1 MMTHFTM
8 TTDQS
13 PAGDQPTAITQLVE
27 GTRRGDH
34 YQTILGVTGSGKTR
48 SMCGVIEQI
57 NRPTLVLAHNKT
69 LAAQLYGEFRYYFP
83 DNAVRYFVSYY
94 DYYQPEA
101 YVPQTDLYIAKD
113 ASINDEIDRL
123 RHASTKALMERRDVI
138 VVASVSCIYGLGSP
152 QDYQD
157 VMLFIRKGE
166 SRSREEILR
175 RLVDVQYERNDIDF
189 ARGRFRV
196 RGDVIEI
203 FPAYEDRAVR
213 VELFGDDVERIHEI
227 NPLTGE
233 VLADKPAVAIWP
245 AKHWVTTTAKLEE
258 ALGRIEAELR
268 ARVQWFKDQG
278 KLLEAQRLEFRT
290 KYDLEML
297 REVGYCPGIEN
308 YSRHLSGR
316 AEGER
321 PGCLLDYFP
330 KDFLVFIDESH
341 VTVPQI
347 HGMHEG
353 DRARKKN
360 LVDFGFRLPSA
371 YDNRPLTFGE
381 FDALV
386 SQIVFVSATPGPYEL
401 RVSRQVVEQIVRPT
415 GLVDPLVEVHPAKGQ
430 VDDLIAEIKAQVE
443 KDERTLVTTLTKR
456 MAEDLSDYLQ
466 ELGMKV
472 HYLHSEVETLQR
484 VEILKDLRQGTY
496 DVLVG
501 INLLREGLDL
511 PEVSLVAILDADKE
525 GFLRS
530 ETSLIQTMGRA
541 ARNVGGR
548 VILYADDVT
557 ESMRRAID
565 ETNRRRAIQLRHNEE
580 HGITPETIVKPI
592 RDFIELEAVAEEP
605 AEYASSAA
613 AREETEG
620 AVLTA
625 KELIGLAE
633 QGKRVPWDIAR
644 LLMLSPAEL
653 EGTIEALEREMRK
666 AAAELQFE
674 KAAALRDQLQELRR
688 GLGEP
693 FFAGPRPRRGNRR
706 GGPARVGARSRPRS
720 SGRGGLR

>member
-1 MMTHFTM
+1 MV
-8 TTDQS
+8 TDQP
-13 PAGDQPTAITQLVE
+13 PAGDQPKAIAQLTE
-27 GTRRGDH
+27 GVKRGDH
-34 YQTILGVTGSGKTR
+34 YQTLVGVTGSGKTHTMAR
-48 SMCGVIEQI
+48 VIEQI
-57 NRPTLVLAHNKT
+57 GRPTLVLAHNKT
-69 LAAQLYGEFRYYFP
+69 LAAQLYGEFRQFFP

-157 VMLFIRKGE
+157 VMLFLRVGE
-166 SRSREEILR
+166 TRSREEILR

-196 RGDVIEI
+196 RGDVIEV

-213 VELFGDDVERIHEI
+213 IELFGDEVERIHEI
-227 NPLTGE
+227 DPLTGE
-233 VLADKPAVAIWP
+233 VLAQKPAVAIWP
-245 AKHWVTTTAKLEE
+245 AKHWVTTASKMER
-258 ALGRIEAELR
+258 ALGAIEQELR
-268 ARVQWFKDQG
+268 ERAQWFKDRG

-330 KDFLVFIDESH
+330 RDFLAFIDESH
-341 VTVPQI
+341 VTVPQV

-371 YDNRPLTFGE
+371 YDNRPLTFEE

-386 SQIVFVSATPGPYEL
+386 PQVVFVSATPGPYEL
-401 RVSRQVVEQIVRPT
+401 SVSRQVVEQIVRPT
-415 GLVDPLVEVHPAKGQ
+415 GLVDPYVEVRPAKGQ
-430 VDDLIAEIKAQVE
+430 VDDLLAEIKAQVE
-443 KDERTLVTTLTKR
+443 KGERTLVTTLTKR

-484 VEILKDLRQGTY
+484 IQILKDLRQGTY

-511 PEVSLVAILDADKE
+511 PEVSLVAILDADRE
-525 GFLRS
+525 GYLRS

-541 ARNVGGR
+541 ARNVAGR
-548 VILYADDVT
+548 VILYADEVT

-565 ETNRRRAIQLRHNEE
+565 ETNRRRTIQLRYNEE
-580 HGITPETIVKPI
+580 HGITPQTIVKPI
-592 RDFIELEAVAEEP
+592 RDLIELEAVAEEP
-605 AEYASSAA
+605 AAYAGGGKD
-613 AREETEG
+613 TGGGEG

-633 QGKRVPWDIAR
+633 QQKRVPWDIAR

-653 EGTIEALEREMRK
+653 ESTIETLEREMRR

-674 KAAALRDQLQELRR
+674 KAAALRDQIQELRK

-693 FFAGPRPRRGNRR
+693 FFAGAGRGARRPA
-706 GGPARVGARSRPRS
+706 GGPAGARSRPRRAT
-720 SGRGGLR
+720 GRRRLR

>member
-1 MMTHFTM
+1 MSQFTM
-8 TTDQS
+8 VTDQT
-13 PAGDQPTAITQLVE
+13 PAGDQPQAIAQLAE
-27 GTRRGDH
+27 GVRRGDR
-34 YQTILGVTGSGKTR
+34 YQTLLGVTGSGKTF
-48 SMCGVIEQI
+48 SMAKVIEQI
-57 NRPTLVLAHNKT
+57 QRPTLVLAHNKT
-69 LAAQLYGEFRYYFP
+69 LAAQLYGEFRQYFP
-83 DNAVRYFVSYY
+83 ENAVRYFVSYY

-152 QDYQD
+152 EDYQD
-157 VMLFIRKGE
+157 VMLFLRTGE
-166 SRSREEILR
+166 ARSREEILR

-203 FPAYEDRAVR
+203 FPSYEDRAVR
-213 VELFGDDVERIHEI
+213 VELFGDEIERIHEI
-227 NPLTGE
+227 DPLTGE
-233 VLADKPAVAIWP
+233 ILAAKPAVAIWP
-245 AKHWVTTTAKLEE
+245 AKHWVTTASKMEQ

-268 ARVQWFKDQG
+268 ERVQWFKDQG

-308 YSRHLSGR
+308 YSRHMSGR
-316 AEGER
+316 AAGER

-330 KDFLVFIDESH
+330 KDFLAMIDESH
-341 VTVPQI
+341 VTAPQVR
-347 HGMHEG
+347 GMYEG
-353 DRARKKN
+353 DRARKRN
-360 LVDFGFRLPSA
+360 LVEFGFRLPSA
-371 YDNRPLTFGE
+371 YDNRPLTFEE

-386 SQIVFVSATPGPYEL
+386 PQKIFVSATPGPYEL
-401 RVSRQVVEQIVRPT
+401 SVSRQVVEQIVRPT
-415 GLVDPLVEVHPAKGQ
+415 GLVDPLVEVRPAKGQ

-443 KDERTLVTTLTKR
+443 KHERTLVTTLTKR

-472 HYLHSEVETLQR
+472 HYLHSEIEVFQR
-484 VEILKDLRQGTY
+484 IQILKDLREGTY

-525 GFLRS
+525 GYLRS
-530 ETSLIQTMGRA
+530 ETSLVQTMGRA

-548 VILYADDVT
+548 VILYADQVT
-557 ESMRRAID
+557 ESIRKAIA
-565 ETNRRRAIQLRHNEE
+565 ETNRRRTIQLRYNEE
-580 HGITPETIVKPI
+580 RGITPETIIKPI

-605 AEYASSAA
+605 AAYPAQGDGAD
-613 AREETEG
+613 G

-633 QGKRVPWDIAR
+633 QRKSVPWDIAR

-666 AAAELQFE
+666 ASAELQFE
-674 KAAALRDQLQELRR
+674 KAAALRDQIQELRK
-688 GLGEP
+688 GMGEP
-693 FFAGPRPRRGNRR
+693 FFAGPRHRRGHR
-706 GGPARVGARSRPRS
+706 GAAAGPPGARSRPRRQG
-720 SGRGGLR
+720 GRGRPN